1 MALFYSLT
9 QATTLTYALTC
20 FYSFESTKP
29 EEKGP
34 RLKGLKVPADF
45 KITIDDVPPRQ
56 FTIYDVS
63 PQQFTIYVVS
73 PQRSNAVC
81 RITPYTAWEELPYRE
96 KGGDGKSAINTA
108 RGKMDQLTKLKL
120 TKNQP

>member
-45 KITIDDVPPRQ
+45 KITILPGN
-56 FTIYDVS
+56 S
-63 PQQFTIYVVS
+63 PFMMFLPSGAMQCAGS
-73 PQRSNAVC
+73 PLTQRGRNCHIERRAEMAKV
-81 RITPYTAWEELPYRE
+81 
-96 KGGDGKSAINTA
+96 
-108 RGKMDQLTKLKL
+108 Q
-120 TKNQP
+120 

>member
-29 EEKGP
+29 EVKGP

-56 FTIYDVS
+56 FTIYD
-63 PQQFTIYVVS
+63 VS